1 MGEIVDSA
9 VDHARARSHPLRV
22 ALLELLASGP
32 RTASEAASA
41 LDTNTGATS
50 FHLRQLAR
58 YGLVEEAESAGPRV
72 KPWRLVAA
80 TEEALDRRDDERY
93 AHWRGRRHRYPAQW
107 QRQAAATYT
116 VHLTPAELDNLA
128 ASILDLVSPYFDRE
142 QDPSARPPDSAPVA
156 LVTRLFPL
164 ASPQEVTR

>member
-1 MGEIVDSA
+1 MGEVVDST
-9 VDHARARSHPLRV
+9 VDQARARSHPLRL
-22 ALLELLASGP
+22 ALLELLAGGP
-32 RTASEAASA
+32 RTASEAAAA
-41 LDTNTGATS
+41 LGTNTGATS

-58 YGLVEEAESAGPRV
+58 YGLVEVAESADSRL

-93 AHWRGRRHRYPAQW
+93 AQWRSRRQGYPVEW

-116 VHLTPAELDNLA
+116 VHLTPAELDQLA
-128 ASILDLVSPYFDRE
+128 ASILDLVAPYFDRE

-164 ASPQEVTR
+164 VSPEEVIR